1 VMGLQIVAEFVES
14 EAILSALGQLG
25 VDYAQGYWVGAPRP
39 LGELMDRPT
48 RAGRKFATV
57 D

>member
-1 VMGLQIVAEFVES
+1 MGLQIVAEFVES